1 MLTAVSVWRAKELT
15 ISRES
20 EEWGFSLWQYSHV
33 TCELFITD
41 LT

>member
-1 MLTAVSVWRAKELT
+1 MLTAVSMWRAKDLT

-20 EEWGFSLWQYSHV
+20 KELDFSLWQYSHV